1 MSSVLGGCAEGG
13 PPLISQVIV
22 LVSLMIHVNIA
33 GDSRHVVT
41 LVGLVVKTA
50 DPGEDIR
57 GHGDR
62 HVLTSN
68 LPRWLRESR
77 HTTVVYNCIS
87 LEWQNHKFNIYTIKK
102 VCVLCKQY

>member
-1 MSSVLGGCAEGG
+1 MRNILKGCDKSDCPFNIQFIG
-13 PPLISQVIV
+13 IS
-22 LVSLMIHVNIA
+22 SLMTHVNIA
-33 GDSRHVVT
+33 GDPRHVVT
-41 LVGLVVKTA
+41 LVGLVVKIA

-77 HTTVVYNCIS
+77 HTTVV
-87 LEWQNHKFNIYTIKK
+87 
-102 VCVLCKQY
+102 